1 MQVSLKDKVS
11 KIIREKYFLQK
22 SEFVVFEKNFPTDPF
37 TTLFTVYTKWSNL
50 LCEWEELKFDNTIGY
65 YKKGQLGLSLTQEE
79 ILDDVRCQLFNC
91 KKLNGIH
98 KNILEYELGQK
109 KKIFRKLKRLE
120 EENAR
125 LRRLVKNNGSP
136 KHE

>member
-1 MQVSLKDKVS
+1 MQVPLKDKVS
-11 KIIREKYFLQK
+11 EIIKEKYFLRK
-22 SEFVVFEKNFPTDPF
+22 NEFVVFEKNFPNDPF

-50 LCEWEELKFDNTIGY
+50 LCEWEELKFDDTIGY

-79 ILDDVRCQLFNC
+79 ILDDIRRQLFNC
-91 KKLNGIH
+91 KELNGIH
-98 KNILEYELGQK
+98 KGLLEYELGQK

-125 LRRLVKNNGSP
+125 LRRLVSSSNGRT
-136 KHE
+136 

>member
-1 MQVSLKDKVS
+1 MQVPLKDKVS
-11 KIIREKYFLQK
+11 KIIREKYFLRK
-22 SEFVVFEKNFPTDPF
+22 NEFVVFEKNFPNDPF

-50 LCEWEELKFDNTIGY
+50 LCEWEELKFDDTIGY

-79 ILDDVRCQLFNC
+79 ILDDIRRQLFNC
-91 KKLNGIH
+91 KELNGIH
-98 KNILEYELGQK
+98 KGLLEYELGQK

-125 LRRLVKNNGSP
+125 LRRLVSSSNGRT
-136 KHE
+136 